1 VQLYLAAGDVQLH
14 PSIFFTPL
22 AAKCRK
28 LATASA
34 VTARS
39 GHSSLT
45 SVATVMIVRSQLKQ
59 VVRSGAIIVLALV
72 GMAAELVAGRPC
84 GVRPQDRITLV
95 NTRPVGCTTNVERL
109 AAGVR
114 ASEYVA
120 TAEEGCRKWQSADAV
135 SLLAS
140 ATPDT
145 PLVIYIHGNQI
156 EPYHAI
162 PTGLLAYRR
171 LIACAQ
177 DDRPIHFMIF
187 SWPSEKVPG
196 FLKDYRVKAART
208 KPVAWQFAW
217 LMEHVPPDVP
227 MGWWGY
233 SYGSR
238 VASGGAHLMAG
249 GSLGRLALPSASAAD
264 RPIHAVFFAAALD
277 CEWLAEGRY
286 YGRALTQIDRMLL
299 STNRLDPAMT
309 YYKYVSTTS
318 DPTPL
323 GYAGPCCLDAAR
335 RKEITCRNVTE
346 AVGRTH
352 AFEKYV
358 CVSGLM
364 ARTWRSL
371 TFADEAA
378 PVPALASR

>member
-1 VQLYLAAGDVQLH
+1 MQLYLAAGDVQLH
-14 PSIFFTPL
+14 PSIFFTLL

-28 LATASA
+28 FATASA
-34 VTARS
+34 VTART
-39 GHSSLT
+39 GHSSST
-45 SVATVMIVRSQLKQ
+45 SVAIVMTVRPQLKQ
-59 VVRSGAIIVLALV
+59 VVRSGTIIALTLV
-72 GMAAELVAGRPC
+72 GMATELLAGRPC

-114 ASEYVA
+114 ASEYMA
-120 TAEEGCRKWQSADAV
+120 TDEEGCRKWVSADAV
-135 SLLAS
+135 TLLAS
-140 ATPDT
+140 ATPDM

-156 EPYHAI
+156 EPYQAI
-162 PTGLLAYRR
+162 PTGLLAYKR
-171 LIACAQ
+171 LIAYAQ
-177 DDRPIHFMIF
+177 DERPIHFLIF

-196 FLKDYRVKAART
+196 LLRDYREKAART

-217 LMEHVPPDVP
+217 LVEHVPANVP

-233 SYGSR
+233 SYGAR
-238 VASGGAHLMAG
+238 VASGAAHMMAG
-249 GSLGRLALPSASAAD
+249 GSLGRLALSNASAAD

-323 GYAGPCCLDAAR
+323 GYAGPCCLDEAR
-335 RKEITCRNVTE
+335 RQQITCRNVTQ

-352 AFEKYV
+352 AFETYV

-371 TFADEAA
+371 TFADDAA
-378 PVPALASR
+378 TVPALASR

>member
-1 VQLYLAAGDVQLH
+1 M
-14 PSIFFTPL
+14 T
-22 AAKCRK
+22 
-28 LATASA
+28 
-34 VTARS
+34 
-39 GHSSLT
+39 
-45 SVATVMIVRSQLKQ
+45 
-59 VVRSGAIIVLALV
+59 
-72 GMAAELVAGRPC
+72 AELLAGRPC

-95 NTRPVGCTTNVERL
+95 NTRPVGCTTSIERL

-120 TAEEGCRKWQSADAV
+120 TDEAGCRKWETADAV
-135 SLLAS
+135 SLFAN
-140 ATPDT
+140 ATPDV

-177 DDRPIHFMIF
+177 DERPIHFMIF
-187 SWPSEKVPG
+187 SWPAEKVPG

-217 LMEHVPPDVP
+217 LVDHVPPDVP

-233 SYGSR
+233 SYGCR
-238 VASGGAHLMAG
+238 VASGAAHLIAG
-249 GSLGRLALPSASAAD
+249 GSLGGLALPTASAAD

-277 CEWLAEGRY
+277 CDWLTEGRY
-286 YGRALTQIDRMLL
+286 YGRALTQIDKLLL

-323 GYAGPCCLDAAR
+323 GYAGPCCLDAVR
-335 RKEITCRNVTE
+335 RQQITCRNVTQ

-352 AFEKYV
+352 AFETYV

-371 TFADEAA
+371 TFAD
-378 PVPALASR
+378 